1 MEAGSRKSQPGQ
13 LWQSILGIRSYKG
26 LGNIFNGF
34 NHKNSQ
40 NALQPVSN
48 GSREKLLYT
57 REQEMAFGGHIASLC
72 HTGFFHGVN
81 TLMLPEV

>member
-48 GSREKLLYT
+48 GSREKLVVYQ
-57 REQEMAFGGHIASLC
+57 RAGN
-72 HTGFFHGVN
+72 GFWRTHS
-81 TLMLPEV
+81 